1 MKTSSSRGETSVPT
15 GLGRPLRTSDIFFAH
30 LEALGI
36 DRIFGNPGTTELPFV
51 DGCLDYPSIE
61 YVLSLHEDIAVAQA
75 MGYARAAGKPG
86 VVNLHVT
93 PGLGHG
99 LSNIFNAS
107 RGRVPLLIT
116 VGQQHSELVV
126 QEPLLATDLARL
138 AEPFT
143 KWSYDVTMPGEVAVA
158 VQRAFKEVLTAPY
171 GPVLL
176 SLPMDLLFQEVAWT
190 GPPKV
195 STVSRP
201 RVGADDLVR
210 AAEILVA
217 GDRPVMVV
225 GDGVGQ
231 ADAWSEAVRLAE
243 LLGAE
248 VYSESWTTSWP
259 FPVDHPQYCGVLS
272 NVTGQMRGQLEHA
285 SPLIWLGVYT
295 PAPVSRFDGDGPLL
309 PWGAPTVAVD
319 DSARELGK
327 NHPVDVGLLG
337 DVKATLGRLGEAVAE
352 LSYDRS
358 AVTRRCVE
366 LADASAKRRWKHAVE
381 IEGAAA
387 RPELTPEF
395 VAQRLAEAVPR
406 DFVMVDESISN
417 RQVFTATLPFREP
430 RAYLSANGGS
440 LGYAVGLATGL
451 HHGGETRQIIT
462 VVGDG
467 SLMYYPQALW
477 GLARADAP
485 VIVIVLNNHGYR
497 VLKLIVSR
505 MGGPWNAQGDPTPGL
520 DLLGP
525 TVDIAGLAKAFGVD
539 SARADTPASFDAA
552 LSTALG
558 SRRPFVIEAMVD
570 QPVGPPASSPPQLN
584 EESDS
589 GGA

>member
-1 MKTSSSRGETSVPT
+1 MKKTWSRSESGAPT
-15 GLGRPLRTSDIFFAH
+15 GPGRPLRTSDIFFAH

-36 DRIFGNPGTTELPFV
+36 DHIFGNPGTTELPFV
-51 DGCLDYPSIE
+51 DGCMDYPSIE

-75 MGYARAAGKPG
+75 MGYARASGKPG

-107 RGRVPLLIT
+107 RGRVPLLVT

-143 KWSYDVTMPGEVAVA
+143 KWAYDVTMPGEVAVA
-158 VQRAFKEVLTAPY
+158 VQRAFKEVLTPPY

-176 SLPMDLLFQEVAWT
+176 SLPMDLLFQEVDWV

-201 RVGADDLVR
+201 HAGADDVRR
-210 AAEILVA
+210 AAEVLVA

-231 ADAWSEAVRLAE
+231 ADAWSAAVRLAE

-259 FPVDHPQYCGVLS
+259 FPVDHPQYCGVVS
-272 NVTGQMRGQLEHA
+272 NITGQMRKQLEHA
-285 SPLIWLGVYT
+285 NPLVWLGVYT
-295 PAPVSRFDGDGPLL
+295 PAPVSRFDGAGPLL

-327 NHPVDVGLLG
+327 NHPVDIGLHG
-337 DVKATLGRLGEAVAE
+337 DVKVTLECLVKAVAE
-352 LSYDRS
+352 LPYDHD
-358 AVTRRCVE
+358 AVSSRCAG
-366 LADASAKRRWKHAVE
+366 LATASAKRRLKHAVE
-381 IEGAAA
+381 IEAASA
-387 RPELTPEF
+387 KPKLTPEF
-395 VAQRLAEAVPR
+395 VAQRLAEAVPEN
-406 DFVMVDESISN
+406 FVMVDEAISN
-417 RQVFTATLPFREP
+417 RHVFTSTLPFREP

-451 HHGGETRQIIT
+451 HHGGETRKIIT
-462 VVGDG
+462 IIGDG

-477 GLARADAP
+477 GLAQADAP

-505 MGGPWNAQGDPTPGL
+505 MGGPWNTQGEPTPGL
-520 DLLGP
+520 DLCGP
-525 TVDIAGLAKAFGVD
+525 SVDITGLAKAFGVE
-539 SARADTPASFDAA
+539 AALADTPASFEAA
-552 LSTALG
+552 LSTAL
-558 SRRPFVIEAMVD
+558 SSQHPFVIEAVVD
-570 QPVGPPASSPPQLN
+570 QPVMAAR
-584 EESDS
+584 E
-589 GGA
+589 

>member
-1 MKTSSSRGETSVPT
+1 MSGDDIIIRYEDGTAAQHGWSAAEAAPT
-15 GLGRPLRTSDIFFAH
+15 AAHQRHLLRAPGGAGHRPHLRQPRH
-30 LEALGI
+30 
-36 DRIFGNPGTTELPFV
+36 TELPFV

-75 MGYARAAGKPG
+75 MGYARASGKPG

-107 RGRVPLLIT
+107 RGRVPLLVT
-116 VGQQHSELVV
+116 VGQQHSGLVV

-158 VQRAFKEVLTAPY
+158 VQRAFKEVLTPPY
-171 GPVLL
+171 APVLL
-176 SLPMDLLFQEVAWT
+176 SLPMDLLFEEVDWT

-195 STVSRP
+195 SAVSRP
-201 RVGADDLVR
+201 HASADDVQR
-210 AAEILVA
+210 AADVLVA

-231 ADAWSEAVRLAE
+231 AGAWDAAVRLAE

-259 FPVDHPQYCGVLS
+259 FPVDHAQYSGVLS
-272 NVTGQMRGQLEHA
+272 NVTEQLRKELEHA
-285 SPLIWLGVYT
+285 NPLIWLGVYT
-295 PAPVSRFDGDGPLL
+295 PAPVSRFDGAGPLL

-337 DVKATLGRLGEAVAE
+337 DVKATLERLVEAVAR
-352 LSYDRS
+352 LPRDGAAVAKRS
-358 AVTRRCVE
+358 AE
-366 LADASAKRRWKHAVE
+366 LADASAKRRLKHAFE
-381 IEGAAA
+381 IEAAAA
-387 RPELTPEF
+387 RTDLTAEF
-395 VAQRLAEAVPR
+395 VAQHLAAAVPEN
-406 DFVMVDESISN
+406 FVMVDEAISN
-417 RQVFTATLPFREP
+417 RHVFTATLPFGEP

-440 LGYAVGLATGL
+440 LGYAVGLAAGL
-451 HHGGETRQIIT
+451 HHGGETRQIVT
-462 VVGDG
+462 VIGDG

-477 GLARADAP
+477 GLAQADAP
-485 VIVIVLNNHGYR
+485 VIVIVLNNQSYR
-497 VLKLIVSR
+497 VLKLIISR
-505 MGGPWNAQGDPTPGL
+505 MGGPWNAEGDPTPGL
-520 DLLGP
+520 DLVGP
-525 TVDIAGLAKAFGVD
+525 SVDIAGLARAFGVE
-539 SARADTPASFDAA
+539 AVRADTPAAFRAA
-552 LSTALG
+552 LSAAL
-558 SRRPFVIEAMVD
+558 SSSQPFVIEAVVD
-570 QPVGPPASSPPQLN
+570 QPVTAEL
-584 EESDS
+584 E
-589 GGA
+589 